1 VASDRSG
8 DPIPAFNFEVE
19 LIACN
24 GESGRVAGFSE
35 CSGLESTLDVEEYKE
50 GGVNDR
56 IHKFRSRFHFANIV
70 LKRGVTL
77 DGDGKTLRDW
87 HSSLMK
93 GSSEYRNGSIYL
105 LNERGERVLAW
116 EFERGLPVKYS
127 GPALNATQSQA
138 AIETLEISHER
149 LKPFDPGRR

>member
-1 VASDRSG
+1 VGTDRPG
-8 DPIPAFNFEVE
+8 DPIPAFNFVVE
-19 LIACN
+19 LIDRN
-24 GESGRVAGFSE
+24 GGSRPVAGFSE

-77 DGDGKTLRDW
+77 DAKALRDW
-87 HSSLMK
+87 HSSLMN
-93 GSSEYRNGSIYL
+93 GSSERRDGLITLRNEQGK
-105 LNERGERVLAW
+105 GVLAW
-116 EFERGLPVKYS
+116 KFERGLPVKYS
-127 GPALNATQSQA
+127 GPTLNAAQSQA

-149 LKPFDPGRR
+149 LEPFDLGRT